1 MRFDG
6 VGEIEIVDD
15 DLGTA
20 ASQKRVLG
28 ALYLGARTAFY
39 HVIAGGFSRAK
50 ILHVQC
56 VDDNGMWEDPT
67 ICKLSPSDLL
77 RAEADAHA
85 TFARYIGESV
95 PQRLGEPI
103 CIDEIGGM
111 VLELV
116 GACWR
121 VPELAHAPAHL
132 SNTLADVFK
141 HDSDHAADRDDE
153 RGRDRPVFGEVRI
166 VVDEVFLGQLHTVV
180 VQSAHREPGES
191 LAHHYGLPAKVG
203 RLLGRSDVSL
213 PPPTRAA
220 LEALDAALQS
230 CGEYAGPPGYG
241 GPWFSIVHGD
251 LHGGNIMVDS
261 RSYAWLIDY
270 GEVEDAHVF
279 KDPAKLETCI
289 LYIYTCLL
297 YTSPSPRDGLLSRM
311 PSSA

>member
-1 MRFDG
+1 MRTRDAPRRGDSARAAGRARRRRPAAIDQLATLAADRVTTDGEAGGGGAPAVRHHWAWYPPPEWAAVRRKTEAEEARRDEVAVLDASLPARLKPCADVRFDG

-103 CIDEIGGM
+103 CID
-111 VLELV
+111 
-116 GACWR
+116 
-121 VPELAHAPAHL
+121 
-132 SNTLADVFK
+132 
-141 HDSDHAADRDDE
+141 
-153 RGRDRPVFGEVRI
+153 
-166 VVDEVFLGQLHTVV
+166 
-180 VQSAHREPGES
+180 
-191 LAHHYGLPAKVG
+191 
-203 RLLGRSDVSL
+203 
-213 PPPTRAA
+213 
-220 LEALDAALQS
+220 
-230 CGEYAGPPGYG
+230 
-241 GPWFSIVHGD
+241 
-251 LHGGNIMVDS
+251 
-261 RSYAWLIDY
+261 
-270 GEVEDAHVF
+270 
-279 KDPAKLETCI
+279 
-289 LYIYTCLL
+289 
-297 YTSPSPRDGLLSRM
+297 
-311 PSSA
+311 